1 MSTFNLEQF
10 VAEVKGTGLARVNRF
25 EIQINLPSGL
35 QSSINF
41 PQNITNENARLVSLF
56 AEISNLPPVSLNVK
70 PFKIYGPV
78 YQRPTGIDY
87 GGDGLSMTFHVDRTM
102 NVKRFFD
109 DWIETV
115 VNRDTF
121 NVSYERDYV
130 TKIVIKQ
137 LDEKDNTTYEIEL
150 EDAFPRS
157 LSMMEL
163 NNSAQNQTHRLNVV
177 FAYRRWRRTDNPV
190 NQETSQAFP
199 TIPLAIRPVVDVDSS
214 KIKNVTYTG
223 VYSPGT
229 TNEDSAFGLAGGNTG
244 A

>member
-1 MSTFNLEQF
+1 
-10 VAEVKGTGLARVNRF
+10 
-25 EIQINLPSGL
+25 
-35 QSSINF
+35 
-41 PQNITNENARLVSLF
+41 
-56 AEISNLPPVSLNVK
+56 
-70 PFKIYGPV
+70 
-78 YQRPTGIDY
+78 
-87 GGDGLSMTFHVDRTM
+87 
-102 NVKRFFD
+102 
-109 DWIETV
+109 
-115 VNRDTF
+115 
-121 NVSYERDYV
+121 
-130 TKIVIKQ
+130 
-137 LDEKDNTTYEIEL
+137 
-150 EDAFPRS
+150 
-157 LSMMEL
+157 MEL